1 MPHPRVRDV
10 SYSVMDDLKDCL
22 MSMRTTISERN
33 AMTLIAEFLL
43 SKGSQEMLHIYNNL
57 YCNDD
62 YEGVVKAI
70 MA

>member
-1 MPHPRVRDV
+1 MPHPIVRDV

-22 MSMRTTISERN
+22 MLMRTTISERN

-43 SKGSQEMLHIYNNL
+43 SKGSQEMLYIYNNL

-62 YEGVVKAI
+62 YEGVVKAL